1 MSKYITELMDAAT
14 TDHTD
19 DARLGL
25 AKEMLQV
32 VLGLEPETLDRVMRL
47 IRGSEDAQDIKTPEM
62 RQRIGNRAI
71 RYLRNAI
78 DLAREEGTEYHN
90 KDPDIDMS
98 KEGEIEPGHKHSKG
112 ISTEQGDNPEI
123 KEMFTF
129 KDYLKET
136 RISVDTEDPD
146 AMRRARTDM
155 KMNPQQLAMKKRKEA
170 MQGVSDAGNMDADNP
185 NANEE
190 RSVAADR
197 KKLVDKENRLD
208 RKKQQQMQG
217 MQR

>member
-1 MSKYITELMDAAT
+1 MSKFITELMNDA
-14 TDHTD
+14 TDSAD

-25 AKEMLQV
+25 VKEMLQV
-32 VLGLEPETLDRVMRL
+32 IMGLEPETMDRVMRL
-47 IRGSEDAQDIKTPEM
+47 VRGSEDAQDIKTPEM

-78 DLAREEGTEYHN
+78 DLAREEGSEYHN

-98 KEGEIEPGHKHSKG
+98 KEGEIEPGHVHDKG
-112 ISTEQGDNPEI
+112 STTKGDNPEI

-129 KDYLKET
+129 KDYLNEV

-146 AMRRARTDM
+146 AMRRARTEM

-170 MQGVSDAGNMDADNP
+170 QQGISDASNIDAGDP
-185 NANEE
+185 NANKEK
-190 RSVAADR
+190 AIAMDR

-208 RKKQQQMQG
+208 REKQQQMQG